1 MDALKIL
8 VVDDDMMC
16 RQMAEFILKQGG
28 HEVYSVQSGD
38 GALSALEKNDY
49 ALVLLDV
56 DMPGKD
62 GVETLKSIRKLEG
75 RMSDVP
81 VVFLTADSSADTV
94 KNAALLR
101 AAGYIKKP
109 FHPQDLLERVD
120 KVLISNTKFD

>member
-28 HEVYSVQSGD
+28 HDVHSVQSGD
-38 GALSALEKNDY
+38 GAVSALEKNDY

-62 GVETLKSIRKLEG
+62 GVETLRAIRKLDSK
-75 RMSDVP
+75 MSSVP
-81 VVFLTADSSADTV
+81 VIFLTADSSADTV
-94 KNAALLR
+94 KNAAALG

-109 FHPQDLLERVD
+109 FLPQDLLARVD
-120 KVLISNTKFD
+120 KVILANVKFD